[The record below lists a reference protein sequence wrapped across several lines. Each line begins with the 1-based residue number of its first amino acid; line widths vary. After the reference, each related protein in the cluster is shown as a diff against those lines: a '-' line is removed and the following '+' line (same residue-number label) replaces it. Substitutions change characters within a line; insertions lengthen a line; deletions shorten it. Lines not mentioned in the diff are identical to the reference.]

1 MKRNRIRNA
10 VIPNPPEADEGSP
23 NRSLIT
29 LQDLRD
35 ANIDR
40 EVPRRLGAVRDDPLE
55 IFGRSERPAR

>member
-10 VIPNPPEADEGSP
+10 VIPNPPEADEGPP

-35 ANIDR
+35 ANIYR
-40 EVPRRLGAVRDDPLE
+40 AVPRRLDAARDDPLE
-55 IFGRSERPAR
+55 IFGRSGRSAK